1 MLNNIDV
8 NLSTVLA
15 LDISWSRLSKGVEF
29 HQQNR
34 VTDVLVKPFVADI
47 KEIPLHGG
55 CVDVTTSYHALE
67 PNGKSIDALLSEL
80 FRVTKRK
87 LVLFEP
93 SYEMNSKE
101 GRARMDEL
109 GYIKDIEGEVARLG
123 GTLDLIP
130 IKNVPRP
137 LNPTFCYVIEP
148 PEKKHKALDSPVFC
162 VPGTDFKLENHGNF
176 FVLKRCWRRISNI
189 R

>member
-1 MLNNIDV
+1 
-8 NLSTVLA
+8 
-15 LDISWSRLSKGVEF
+15 
-29 HQQNR
+29 
-34 VTDVLVKPFVADI
+34 
-47 KEIPLHGG
+47 
-55 CVDVTTSYHALE
+55 
-67 PNGKSIDALLSEL
+67 
-80 FRVTKRK
+80 
-87 LVLFEP
+87 
-93 SYEMNSKE
+93 MNSKE

-123 GTLDLIP
+123 GTLLDLIP

-176 FVLKRCWRRISNI
+176 LFSRDAGVAFPILDDIPILKTKSAILATAKC
-189 R
+189 